1 MALGALLVSVFMSN
15 RRPAYNTSKSNR
27 HEFSYSLLLLFF
39 SLLIMSLFSNTV
51 LFFPIFFI
59 LGASETLFN
68 VNFQTLIQ
76 TNTPAEKLGRTFGM
90 ITAILRGL
98 QQISALSFAYIATE
112 FGIKS
117 SILVLTVIAL
127 AVLISHSMIHTKES
141 NK

>member
-1 MALGALLVSVFMSN
+1 
-15 RRPAYNTSKSNR
+15 
-27 HEFSYSLLLLFF
+27 
-39 SLLIMSLFSNTV
+39 MSLFSNTV

-98 QQISALSFAYIATE
+98 QPISALSFAYIATE